1 MAFAGGSPP
10 AQAIVEASEANRE
23 SRVFGFMVNLV
34 SDIGVKWSVKC
45 SLGYREIEWQKSI
58 F

>member
-1 MAFAGGSPP
+1 
-10 AQAIVEASEANRE
+10 
-23 SRVFGFMVNLV
+23 MVNLV